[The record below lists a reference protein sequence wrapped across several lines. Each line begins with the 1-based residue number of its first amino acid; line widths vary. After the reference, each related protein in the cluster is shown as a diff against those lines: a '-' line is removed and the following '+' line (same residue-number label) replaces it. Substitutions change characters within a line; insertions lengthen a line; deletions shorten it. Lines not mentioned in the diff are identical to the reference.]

1 MYTAQGTI
9 KKDQQIDQYIPLVRR
24 LAHHLIAK
32 LPASVQIDDL
42 IQAGLIGLM
51 DAISRF
57 EEGQGAQFETYAS
70 QRIRGAMLDELRQAD
85 WMPRSV
91 RQAQRKIDTAVVKAE
106 QALGR
111 APTESEVAKQL
122 GMSLEEYQDMLY
134 ESRGAQL
141 VFYDDYA
148 EDGDGEGY
156 LDRQM
161 DGDESADP
169 MSMLGD
175 QRFQGALV
183 EAIANL
189 PEREKNAHG
198 PVLRTGTKLP
208 RNCCCFGRDGV
219 SRLPTAHPGGLPTA
233 HQTSGF
239 LNPIFNSLCRTCI
252 WDWINSPSRR

>member
-1 MYTAQGTI
+1 MYTAQGTLD
-9 KKDQQIDQYIPLVRR
+9 KTRQVDQYIPLVRR

-85 WMPRSV
+85 WMPRGV
-91 RQAQRKIDTAVVKAE
+91 RQAQRKIENATAKAE
-106 QALGR
+106 QKLGR
-111 APTESEVAKQL
+111 TASEAEIAEVL
-122 GMSLEEYQDMLY
+122 GMPLSEYQDLLF

-141 VFYDDYA
+141 VYYDDYA

-161 DGDESADP
+161 GGDEEANP
-169 MSMLGD
+169 LGMLGD
-175 QRFQGALV
+175 QRFRSALIGAI
-183 EAIANL
+183 EDL
-189 PEREKNAHG
+189 PEREKMLMGLYYEQELNFREIAA
-198 PVLRTGTKLP
+198 VL
-208 RNCCCFGRDGV
+208 GV
-219 SRLPTAHPGGLPTA
+219 TESRVCQLHTQA
-233 HQTSGF
+233 
-239 LNPIFNSLCRTCI
+239 
-252 WDWINSPSRR
+252 INRLRAKMREH

>member
-1 MYTAQGTI
+1 MYTAQGTLD
-9 KKDQQIDQYIPLVRR
+9 KSQQIDQYIPLVRR

-85 WMPRSV
+85 WMPRGV
-91 RQAQRKIDTAVVKAE
+91 RQAQRKIESATMKAE
-106 QALGR
+106 QKLGR
-111 APTESEVAKQL
+111 SASESEIASTMGV
-122 GMSLEEYQDMLY
+122 SLEEYQDMLF

-156 LDRQM
+156 LDRQL
-161 DGDESADP
+161 DGDEQANP
-169 MSMLGD
+169 LEMLGD
-175 QRFQGALV
+175 QRFRQTLIQ
-183 EAIANL
+183 AIEEL
-189 PEREKNAHG
+189 PEREKMLMGLYYEQELNFREIAA
-198 PVLRTGTKLP
+198 VLGVTESRVCQLHTQA
-208 RNCCCFGRDGV
+208 V
-219 SRLPTAHPGGLPTA
+219 SRL
-233 HQTSGF
+233 
-239 LNPIFNSLCRTCI
+239 RTKL
-252 WDWINSPSRR
+252 REH